1 MSEASQQTMEPR
13 NIQWTRWAGLA
24 VVLAACMVPL
34 ALALGYAALYS
45 LGLVGLLSDGFTL
58 DNWAAL
64 MTGEFGR
71 SIAFSAYVA
80 LASILGALGVA
91 LGLLFAARRTLEQP
105 MAYRLLFLPLT
116 LPPIVAA
123 FVVSQLL
130 SGGGL
135 VSRLAWHLGL
145 VDGPGAFPALVQ
157 DPYGLGIILTH
168 ILLVFPFL
176 LLVLLNLWHNENLSE
191 LSRVAASLGAGRR
204 QVVLHVQLPVLL
216 RGIFPL
222 AALYFVFFLGAYDI
236 PLVLGASSPRMMSV
250 LVLEKLQRYDL
261 ADIPVA
267 YAMATWY
274 ALFCLIT
281 IAALYSRF
289 RRRYTL

>member
-1 MSEASQQTMEPR
+1 MQAKGWMRRAT
-13 NIQWTRWAGLA
+13 LA
-24 VVLAACMVPL
+24 VVLAACALPL
-34 ALALGYAALYS
+34 CLALGYAALYS

-58 DNWAAL
+58 SNWAELLA
-64 MTGEFGR
+64 GEFGR
-71 SIAFSAYVA
+71 SIAFSTYVA
-80 LASILGALGVA
+80 LASIVGALGVA
-91 LGLLFAARRTLEQP
+91 LGLLLAARPTLQQP
-105 MAYRLLFLPLT
+105 AAYRLLFLPLT

-123 FVVSQLL
+123 FVVYQLL
-130 SGGGL
+130 SGGGV
-135 VSRLAWHLGL
+135 VSRVAWHLGL

-168 ILLVFPFL
+168 TVLVFPFL
-176 LLVLLNLWHNENLSE
+176 LLVLLNLWQNENLGA
-191 LSRVAASLGAGRR
+191 LSRVAASLGAERR
-204 QVVLHVQLPVLL
+204 EVILQVQLPLL
-216 RGIFPL
+216 LQGIFPL

-250 LVLEKLQRYDL
+250 LVLEKLQRYNL

-274 ALFCLIT
+274 ALLCLAT
-281 IAALYSRF
+281 IGVLYARF

>member
-1 MSEASQQTMEPR
+1 V
-13 NIQWTRWAGLA
+13 LV
-24 VVLAACMVPL
+24 VVLAACALPL
-34 ALALGYAALYS
+34 GLALGYAALYS

-58 DNWAAL
+58 RNWAEL
-64 MTGEFGR
+64 LTGEFGR

-80 LASILGALGVA
+80 LASIAGALGVA
-91 LGLLFAARRTLEQP
+91 LALLLAARPTLAEP
-105 MAYRLLFLPLT
+105 AAYRLLFLPLT

-123 FVVSQLL
+123 FVVYQVL
-130 SGGGL
+130 SGGGV
-135 VSRLAWHLGL
+135 VSRVAWHAGG
-145 VDGPGAFPALVQ
+145 VGGPGAFPALVQ
-157 DPYGLGIILTH
+157 DPYGVGIILTH
-168 ILLVFPFL
+168 TLLVFPFL
-176 LLVLLNLWHNENLSE
+176 LLVLLNLWQNENLSE

-204 QVVLHVQLPVLL
+204 HVVMKVQLPLLL

-250 LVLEKLQRYDL
+250 LVLEKLQRYNL

-274 ALFCLIT
+274 ALLCLAT
-281 IAALYSRF
+281 IAVLYSRF
-289 RRRYTL
+289 RRRYQL

>member
-1 MSEASQQTMEPR
+1 MLA
-13 NIQWTRWAGLA
+13 A
-24 VVLAACMVPL
+24 VVAACALPL
-34 ALALGYAALYS
+34 TLALGYAALYS
-45 LGLVGLLSDGFTL
+45 LGMVGLLSDGFTL
-58 DNWAAL
+58 GNWAEL
-64 MTGEFGR
+64 LTGEFGR

-80 LASILGALGVA
+80 LASIVGALGVA
-91 LGLLFAARRTLEQP
+91 LTLLLVARPTLTQP
-105 MAYRLLFLPLT
+105 AAYRLLFLPLT

-123 FVVSQLL
+123 FVVFQLL
-130 SGGGL
+130 SGGGV
-135 VSRLAWHLGL
+135 VSRLVWHAGL

-168 ILLVFPFL
+168 TLLVFPFL
-176 LLVLLNLWHNENLSE
+176 LLVLLNLWQNESLGE

-204 QVVLHVQLPVLL
+204 HVVLKVQLPLLL

-250 LVLEKLQRYDL
+250 LVLEKLQRYNL

-274 ALFCLIT
+274 ALLCLAT
-281 IAALYSRF
+281 IAVLYSRF
-289 RRRYTL
+289 RRRYQL

>member
-1 MSEASQQTMEPR
+1 MSRASKQATGR
-13 NIQWTRWAGLA
+13 RGIRWTRWIGLG
-24 VVLAACMVPL
+24 VVLAACVVPL

-58 DNWAAL
+58 DNWAEL
-64 MTGEFGR
+64 LTGEFGR
-71 SIAFSAYVA
+71 SIVFSAYVA
-80 LASILGALGVA
+80 LASIASALGVA
-91 LGLLFAARRTLEQP
+91 LALLFAARRTLEQP
-105 MAYRLLFLPLT
+105 TAYRLLFLPLT
-116 LPPIVAA
+116 LPPIVAG
-123 FVVSQLL
+123 FITHQLL
-130 SGGGL
+130 SGSGL
-135 VSRLAWHLGL
+135 LSRMAWHLGL
-145 VDGPGAFPALVQ
+145 VDRPGAFPALVQ
-157 DPYGLGIILTH
+157 DPYGIGIILTH
-168 ILLVFPFL
+168 TLLVFPFL
-176 LLVLLNLWHNENLSE
+176 LLVLLNLWRNENLGE
-191 LSRVAASLGAGRR
+191 LSRVAASLGAKRH
-204 QVVLHVQLPVLL
+204 QVILQVQLPLLL

-250 LVLEKLQRYDL
+250 LILEKLQRYNL

-289 RRRYTL
+289 RRRYKL

>member
-1 MSEASQQTMEPR
+1 V
-13 NIQWTRWAGLA
+13 LV
-24 VVLAACMVPL
+24 VVLVACALPL
-34 ALALGYAALYS
+34 GLALGYAALYS

-58 DNWAAL
+58 RNWAEL
-64 MTGEFGR
+64 LTGEFGR

-80 LASILGALGVA
+80 LASIAGALGVA
-91 LGLLFAARRTLEQP
+91 LALLLVARPTLAEP
-105 MAYRLLFLPLT
+105 AAYRLLFLPLT

-123 FVVSQLL
+123 FVVYQLL
-130 SGGGL
+130 SGGGV
-135 VSRLAWHLGL
+135 VSRVAWHAGG
-145 VDGPGAFPALVQ
+145 VGGPGAFPALVQ
-157 DPYGLGIILTH
+157 DPYGVGIILTH
-168 ILLVFPFL
+168 TLLVFPFL
-176 LLVLLNLWHNENLSE
+176 LLVLLNLWQNENLSE

-204 QVVLHVQLPVLL
+204 HVVTKVQLPLLL

-250 LVLEKLQRYDL
+250 LVLEKLQRYNL

-274 ALFCLIT
+274 ALLCLAT
-281 IAALYSRF
+281 IAVLYSRF
-289 RRRYTL
+289 RRRYQL

>member
-1 MSEASQQTMEPR
+1 MLA
-13 NIQWTRWAGLA
+13 A
-24 VVLAACMVPL
+24 VVAACALPL
-34 ALALGYAALYS
+34 TLALGYAALYS
-45 LGLVGLLSDGFTL
+45 LGMVGLLSDGFTL
-58 DNWAAL
+58 GNWAEL
-64 MTGEFGR
+64 LTGEFGR

-80 LASILGALGVA
+80 LMSILGALGVA
-91 LGLLFAARRTLEQP
+91 LTLLLAARRTLAQP
-105 MAYRLLFLPLT
+105 AAYRLLFLPLT

-123 FVVSQLL
+123 FVVFQLL
-130 SGGGL
+130 SGGGV
-135 VSRLAWHLGL
+135 VSRLAWHAGL
-145 VDGPGAFPALVQ
+145 VSGPGAFPALVQ

-168 ILLVFPFL
+168 TLLVFPFL
-176 LLVLLNLWHNENLSE
+176 LLVLLNLWQNENLGE

-204 QVVLHVQLPVLL
+204 HVVLKVQLPLLL

-250 LVLEKLQRYDL
+250 LVLEKLQRYNL

-274 ALFCLIT
+274 ALLCLAT
-281 IAALYSRF
+281 IAVLYSRF
-289 RRRYTL
+289 RRRYQL

>member
-1 MSEASQQTMEPR
+1 V
-13 NIQWTRWAGLA
+13 LV
-24 VVLAACMVPL
+24 VVLAACALPL
-34 ALALGYAALYS
+34 GLALGYAALYS

-58 DNWAAL
+58 RNWAEL
-64 MTGEFGR
+64 LTGEFGR

-80 LASILGALGVA
+80 LASIAGALGVA
-91 LGLLFAARRTLEQP
+91 LALLLVARPTLAEP
-105 MAYRLLFLPLT
+105 AAYRLLFLPLT

-123 FVVSQLL
+123 FVVYQLL
-130 SGGGL
+130 SGGGV
-135 VSRLAWHLGL
+135 VSRVAWHAGG
-145 VDGPGAFPALVQ
+145 VGGPGAFPALVQ
-157 DPYGLGIILTH
+157 DPYGVGIILTH
-168 ILLVFPFL
+168 TLLVFPFL
-176 LLVLLNLWHNENLSE
+176 LLVLLNLWQNENLSE

-204 QVVLHVQLPVLL
+204 HVVTKVQLPLLL

-250 LVLEKLQRYDL
+250 LVLEKLQRYNL

-274 ALFCLIT
+274 ALLCLAT
-281 IAALYSRF
+281 IAVLYSRF
-289 RRRYTL
+289 RRRYQL